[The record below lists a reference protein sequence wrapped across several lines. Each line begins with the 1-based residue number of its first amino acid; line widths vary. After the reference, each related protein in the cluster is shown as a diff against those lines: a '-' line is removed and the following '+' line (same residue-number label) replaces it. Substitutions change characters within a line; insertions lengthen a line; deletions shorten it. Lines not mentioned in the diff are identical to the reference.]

1 MCCINYEKDNNHIS
15 DYDVQIDSECYNNDY
30 DNVDVPQEEET
41 TKDSNI
47 LFE

>member
-1 MCCINYEKDNNHIS
+1 MCCINYEKDNNIS

-30 DNVDVPQEEET
+30 DNIDVPQEEEQK
-41 TKDSNI
+41 KDSNI